1 MTKPALALLAAVCLT
16 APLAAPVPAQAQ
28 VTGYG
33 GFRPQDHTYAS
44 ADRNYCAAL
53 AELYIRYVGR
63 SESGP
68 RTNRRP
74 DVDSGVAL
82 AKCQAG
88 DTATGI
94 PMLER
99 KLTNARVALPPRN

>member
-1 MTKPALALLAAVCLT
+1 MMRLALASFAALSLAA
-16 APLAAPVPAQAQ
+16 AVPAQAQ

-33 GFRPQDHTYAS
+33 GFRAEDHTYAS
-44 ADRNYCAAL
+44 AERNYCAAL
-53 AELYIRYVGR
+53 AELYVRYVGR

-68 RTNRRP
+68 RTDRRP